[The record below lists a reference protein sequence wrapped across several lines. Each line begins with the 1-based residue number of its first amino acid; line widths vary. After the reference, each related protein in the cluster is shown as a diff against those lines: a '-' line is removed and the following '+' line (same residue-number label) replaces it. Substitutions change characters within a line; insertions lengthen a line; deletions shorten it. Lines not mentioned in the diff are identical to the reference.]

1 MRFGTYL
8 KGLNDRCKN
17 YATGCSGRFF
27 APPRLTKGMESPK
40 NRRKMADDSCQVEVE
55 PGGSCRREPKRTP
68 TGLPLWE
75 FFRGLSRET
84 ADSGFPDERWRMVHF
99 YCPFCW
105 KEFDEDLPQCPHCG
119 AEIHAFWKS
128 KSYLEKLIVALNHP
142 EPSTVMRAVWLL
154 QQLGDR
160 RAVEPL
166 KRLLDRTQDIYLRRA
181 ALRTLDE
188 LEESI
193 R

>member
-1 MRFGTYL
+1 
-8 KGLNDRCKN
+8 
-17 YATGCSGRFF
+17 
-27 APPRLTKGMESPK
+27 
-40 NRRKMADDSCQVEVE
+40 
-55 PGGSCRREPKRTP
+55 
-68 TGLPLWE
+68 
-75 FFRGLSRET
+75 
-84 ADSGFPDERWRMVHF
+84 MVHF

-105 KEFDEDLPQCPHCG
+105 KELDEDLPQCPHCS

-128 KSYLEKLIVALNHP
+128 KSYLEKLIVALDHP
-142 EPSTVMRAVWLL
+142 ESSTVIRVVWLL

-166 KRLLDRTQDIYLRRA
+166 KRLLEKTQDIYVRRA
-181 ALRTLDE
+181 ALQTLDE